1 MSDIN
6 IKYLTH
12 SDIDFKKWDICI
24 ASAYNGIIYAYSW
37 YLDITCPGWEALV
50 EGDYETVMP
59 LTAGKKYGINY
70 LYQPYFT
77 QQLGVFSLKKL
88 DSEVAENFINAIPKI
103 YKFIEINLNT
113 FNKIQNPQLISKRNV
128 TYELDLIRSYDK
140 ICKDYST
147 NTKRNIKKAFENK
160 IYLAKGT
167 QPEHLITL
175 FRNDKGED
183 LKKLN
188 DSDYERLKKLM
199 LLTMSFK
206 LGQLYFA
213 FNEKHEVC
221 GGAFFVTAHQ
231 KSIFLFSSSN
241 KEGKE
246 KSAMFAIIDG
256 FIKINSERNITLDFE
271 GSNIEGL
278 ARFYG
283 SFGAKPCE
291 YISVK
296 VNKLPPLIRVFK
308 K

>member
-1 MSDIN
+1 MSEIN
-6 IKYLTH
+6 IKYLAH
-12 SDIDFKKWDICI
+12 RDIDFKKWDTCI
-24 ASAYNGIIYAYSW
+24 AGSYNGIIYAYSW
-37 YLDITCPGWEALV
+37 YLDIVSEGWEALV
-50 EGDYETVMP
+50 EGDYEIVMP
-59 LTAGKKYGINY
+59 LTNKKKYGITY
-70 LYQPYFT
+70 LYQPFFT
-77 QQLGVFSLKKL
+77 QQLGVFSVKKL
-88 DSEVAENFINAIPKI
+88 DAELVENFINAIPEN

-113 FNKIQNPQLISKRNV
+113 FNKINNSKLIGKRNV
-128 TYELDLIRSYDK
+128 TYELDLIRAYEK
-140 ICKDYST
+140 ISKDYST
-147 NTKRNIKKAFENK
+147 NTKRNIKKALENK

-175 FRNDKGED
+175 FRNDKGEEV
-183 LKKLN
+183 KKLTDN
-188 DSDYERLKKLM
+188 DYERLRKLM
-199 LLTMSFK
+199 ALTISHK

-221 GGAFFVTAHQ
+221 GGAFFITAHQ
-231 KSIFLFSSSN
+231 KSIFLFSASN

-271 GSNIEGL
+271 GSNMEGL

-296 VNKLPPLIRVFK
+296 INKLPRLVRLFK